1 MTPMHIGVFSGRNY
15 RQPEPTVSGWQ
26 AFAAAFALT
35 LFVGGGLMMILALV
49 E

>member
-1 MTPMHIGVFSGRNY
+1 MAPVHIGAFPGRNY
-15 RQPEPTVSGWQ
+15 RHPEPTVSGWQ
-26 AFAAAFALT
+26 AFAAALALT